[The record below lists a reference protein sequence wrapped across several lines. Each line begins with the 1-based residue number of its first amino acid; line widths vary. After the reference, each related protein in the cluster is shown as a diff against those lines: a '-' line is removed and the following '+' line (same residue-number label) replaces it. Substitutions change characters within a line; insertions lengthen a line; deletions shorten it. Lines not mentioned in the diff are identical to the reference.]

1 MSRIMLNLIATVVCT
16 VLATPAFG
24 GAHYGPDG
32 LKPDAFGNRTGFL
45 GHEEQ
50 LGAAVAKAIR
60 EASPV
65 PGDPRAD
72 FSGRELELGMAM
84 EPLIKALNV
93 RKPYQHEPNDALI
106 KLTLTSI
113 QFAKDNGI
121 LDAWINAQ
129 VMTQMPMI
137 SRVGKLMDQSGDV
150 ELGMLALTERTACF
164 YQLVMEYE
172 RDGQEIRW
180 RSPYWNVL
188 AQTRRLGQHDMTEKW
203 IHENYTVPLMSR
215 QAEGMGMVAEFSD
228 WQEDG
233 WITMRLVRPE
243 AAAANR

>member
-1 MSRIMLNLIATVVCT
+1 MNRITLNLTALLFCA
-16 VLATPAFG
+16 VLMTPAFG

-32 LKPDAFGNRTGFL
+32 LKPDAFGNRSGFQ
-45 GHEEQ
+45 GHEEE
-50 LGAAVAKAIR
+50 LGAAVAVAIR
-60 EASPV
+60 EASPN
-65 PGDPRAD
+65 PGDPRHD
-72 FSGRELELGMAM
+72 FSARELELGLAI

-121 LDAWINAQ
+121 LDEWINAQ

-137 SRVGKLMDQSGDV
+137 SRVGKLIDQNDDV

-164 YQLVMEYE
+164 YQLVMDYE
-172 RDGQEIRW
+172 RNGAEIRW

-188 AQTRRLGQHDMTEKW
+188 AQTRRLGQHDMTEEW
-203 IHENYTVPLMSR
+203 IHENYTVPLLVR
-215 QAEGMGMVAEFSD
+215 QAEGMGLVAEISE
-228 WQEDG
+228 WQDDG
-233 WITMRLVRPE
+233 WITMRLSRPE
-243 AAAANR
+243 TAAANR